1 MELLSEKSARLGLA
15 ASLFLALL
23 RLSILLHAPAAAAV
37 PADSAMVDGSAA
49 PAVADPRAAAMATV
63 KAALAEKKAEVDAL
77 SGLMD
82 TCVHSA
88 YYELAT
94 EYYKQAGPP
103 EQYYK
108 HALMLLAYTP
118 LESMGADRAAQL
130 ATDMSLAALAGD
142 GVYNFGEVLATPI
155 VAALEG
161 TPNAWLGEMLR
172 IFNRGDVEAFAQL

>member
-1 MELLSEKSARLGLA
+1 
-15 ASLFLALL
+15 
-23 RLSILLHAPAAAAV
+23 
-37 PADSAMVDGSAA
+37 MVDGSAA

-118 LESMGADRAAQL
+118 LESMGADRAVQL